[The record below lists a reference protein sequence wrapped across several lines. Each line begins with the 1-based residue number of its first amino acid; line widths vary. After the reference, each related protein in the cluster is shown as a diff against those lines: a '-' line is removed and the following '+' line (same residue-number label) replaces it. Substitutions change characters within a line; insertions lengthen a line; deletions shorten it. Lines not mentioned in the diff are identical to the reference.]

1 MAKRI
6 DILFG
11 SRIDESGAKKDI
23 ERIQTIFKSAGL
35 KIVPQFDNTTLK
47 EFQKNLKVTI
57 DEATKLRTLT
67 SSFTQGGI
75 KYDISQRE
83 SSRGQWSKPVVS
95 MDYEQSI
102 DTVEKKLKSLYRT
115 AIETQENINA
125 AAKTGAA
132 TYQKQWEKSLSEIE
146 AEIKST
152 KETLATLGYNIGE
165 DRGLNRLSGR
175 LGTAKLEQDAIEQKK
190 LADNLED
197 SLNRLIV
204 AETNLEKAQAY
215 HSSNETIQSL
225 QAQVDMY
232 RKQIRAIED
241 ATHATEELKQKAR
254 DGIESSSINA
264 KGYSARSGEKY
275 DNEQLEA
282 YSRVLKK
289 VNKYKLELAATN
301 KKVDS
306 SNDEVN
312 QSTEKYIN
320 SLKEEISKLERR
332 LDLMQQSFNTSNAAA
347 TAAEKRAE
355 AERECA
361 LAIDKLNKEMD
372 DGIRTSKTFGEALK
386 DAFDNYIG
394 PAALAD
400 RAVDLLVDGAK
411 EAYQTIV
418 DLNKAMT
425 DVQMV
430 TGESAEQ
437 TAELAHQYSQMAKE
451 LGATTTEIANGASEW
466 LRQGKSI
473 EETNQLLEASMILS
487 KVGAIESSQATE
499 LLTSTLNGYKMEAQ
513 DAMHVVDALSAV
525 DLEAATSVEELAVAL
540 QSTANMARVNGV
552 EFEELIGM
560 VGAVSEA
567 TRRSASVVGNSFK
580 TLFSRLTNV
589 AAGKTIDDMGEPLN
603 DVETTL
609 KKLNISL
616 RSSTGEFRD
625 MYDVINEIADKW
637 DKFSDV
643 QKNQISTAVAGT
655 RQREIWET
663 LMANWDRAKELA
675 NTALNSDGMA
685 MDKMQV
691 YLESIEAHIKQ
702 LKSAFEDL
710 IYSEGIVDFIN
721 LVIDSLRKLIETI
734 DFLVNNPIGKLISV
748 AAAATLA
755 WTKYQ
760 KAVELFSSS
769 SKVVKSVTELK
780 GLAGILGKISGLK
793 GTVTS
798 SLSSIGT
805 AFVSAGGGVAGFT
818 SAIKVAGTA
827 LMSSP
832 FVAVTAVIAG
842 ITLITK
848 AIDALTVSTEEAKEA
863 LSDNDSKIAEYE
875 AEASELTA
883 KQKDVGLNELE
894 EKRLGILKKQ
904 LEVLKEQRDILT
916 LDVKNKELKDAVGNG
931 DYVAYDKSFSA
942 ANTTAYFWNTPATQ
956 WMSKDGILALQNAL
970 HDVDVLREEMS
981 KIPEDGK
988 NSAEEWNKLNKK
1000 LIEAEAFILNMASAA
1015 DAAKSAAESSG
1026 EAVSED
1032 VKLVESVLS
1041 GTEYW
1046 GEALNKV
1053 AEEAG
1058 NTSNELGEAGD
1069 EISRIT
1075 SEVSGLQSTYDALL
1089 SVQEEVANSG
1099 VISIETLD
1107 NILSRYPQLTEAVN
1121 NYLLGL
1127 ASTEE
1132 VLSALQQAYITD
1144 EENAY
1149 NNIIAKLK
1157 MNEEYYYNLLPTM
1170 DAALMNKFKDD
1181 YGIDIGN
1188 HGNYADSKLKIEKDL
1203 LEKVSTIWSN
1213 YYKSQALT
1221 MNNVIKAA
1229 NGALDT
1235 DDGSKISDKDLAALK
1250 NVADLWTDAL
1260 NGLND
1265 TYDKSVK
1272 LRLDGYKQIGSA
1284 ARDAAKAGGSASKQ
1298 QSEAEKAYDDLLQI
1312 TIKML
1317 KKKKELE
1324 KEALKEQ
1331 LEGYKKV
1338 IDAQKDLLD
1347 LQDDEYNHK
1356 RELEEKNKTVSTLE
1370 AQIAELQFDT
1380 SAEGT
1385 KKRLELEEELA
1396 EAKRELE
1403 DYQHDYS
1410 IDQQKDALDREESR
1424 FEEYINNQIDE
1435 IDDYLSKTGEI
1446 TAEAIRL
1453 LQEHSEETLNALIQ
1467 YNRAYGDSIDQNI
1480 IDLWN
1485 KATGAVNT
1493 YKSALDEATAAAGRL
1508 ASASG
1513 GSWSTGPVSTGGGGS
1528 FNKGSGAGREDV
1540 VNNKP
1545 NIYRIYK
1552 TNGTL
1557 VTEKNSLSEIKK
1569 IWGYIPDP
1577 QNYYWVKSINGGPFS
1592 GKNFGTPTYHTGL
1605 DAGFVGNIKGNE
1617 EFVKALKGEAFVTR
1631 AQQDRFMNNILPDI
1645 VSKTSTYGGA
1655 TFDNLLNINVQ
1666 GNLDSSVVPDIE
1678 RISNDVFKRLNK
1690 AMFQGGYKRNT
1701 NTVSI

>member
-95 MDYEQSI
+95 MEYEQSI

-125 AAKTGAA
+125 AAKVGAA

-215 HSSNETIQSL
+215 HSGNETIQSL

-254 DGIESSSINA
+254 EGIESSSINA

-451 LGATTTEIANGASEW
+451 LGATTTEVANGAAEW
-466 LRQGKSI
+466 LRQGKSVA
-473 EETNQLLEASMILS
+473 ETNQLLESSMILS

-499 LLTSTLNGYKMEAQ
+499 LLTSTLNGYKKEANE
-513 DAMHVVDALSAV
+513 AMHVVDAMSAV
-525 DLEAATSVEELAVAL
+525 DLAAATSVEELAVAL

-552 EFEELIGM
+552 GFEQLLGM

-567 TRRSASVVGNSFK
+567 SRRSASVVGNSFK
-580 TLFSRLTNV
+580 TIFSRLTNV
-589 AAGKTIDDMGEPLN
+589 AAGKMTDDLGEPLN
-603 DVETTL
+603 DVEQVFNG
-609 KKLNISL
+609 LNIKL
-616 RSSTGEFRD
+616 RDSSGEFRN
-625 MYDVINEIADKW
+625 MYDVISELANKW
-637 DKFSDV
+637 TKLDNAEQSWV
-643 QKNQISTAVAGT
+643 ATSVAGT
-655 RQREIWET
+655 RQRETFLT
-663 LMANWDRAKELA
+663 LMENWDRAVTLST
-675 NTALNSDGMA
+675 TALNSEGMA
-685 MDKMQV
+685 MDKMSI
-691 YLESIEAHIKQ
+691 YLESIEANLNKLKAAVEDLLYSEEIVNVINFVIKAITRLVEGISWLIDKLGGVNSAVLATVAIFLK
-702 LKSAFEDL
+702 LKSAINIAKDTEKVSGALKVF
-710 IYSEGIVDFIN
+710 SEIAGSGNKTIKVLTSTFSAFKDGVLAGKDAINIAGKALWASPFVKVAIV
-721 LVIDSLRKLIETI
+721 
-734 DFLVNNPIGKLISV
+734 
-748 AAAATLA
+748 
-755 WTKYQ
+755 
-760 KAVELFSSS
+760 
-769 SKVVKSVTELK
+769 
-780 GLAGILGKISGLK
+780 LAGI
-793 GTVTS
+793 
-798 SLSSIGT
+798 T
-805 AFVSAGGGVAGFT
+805 AIVAAFD
-818 SAIKVAGTA
+818 A
-827 LMSSP
+827 
-832 FVAVTAVIAG
+832 
-842 ITLITK
+842 LIT
-848 AIDALTVSTEEAKEA
+848 TTEEYKDILAETQSKLQEVSDKRNA
-863 LSDNDSKIAEYE
+863 LEQKAEVEQLTE
-875 AEASELTA
+875 AEKEY
-883 KQKDVGLNELE
+883 
-894 EKRLGILKKQ
+894 
-904 LEVLKEQRDILT
+904 LEVLKAEEGILQAREKRDRQNT
-916 LDVKNKELKDAVGNG
+916 YN
-931 DYVAYDKSFSA
+931 SA
-942 ANTTAYFWNTPATQ
+942 AKDVERGGEGFWARAKEAAF
-956 WMSKDGILALQNAL
+956 MSSQNPVNELGLPIPNKAPVVEYNVAIEELTGDIEEYKEVTDQLNNSNGKSLEEYEALQERQQELSQVFLEHIKRISEANTYGLELTETDKQLA
-970 HDVDVLREEMS
+970 EMME
-981 KIPEDGK
+981 KAGIT
-988 NSAEEWNKLNKK
+988 
-1000 LIEAEAFILNMASAA
+1000 AEALS
-1015 DAAKSAAESSG
+1015 ESMG
-1026 EAVSED
+1026 
-1032 VKLVESVLS
+1032 
-1041 GTEYW
+1041 
-1046 GEALNKV
+1046 NV
-1053 AEEAG
+1053 A
-1058 NTSNELGEAGD
+1058 NELGETDDTLG
-1069 EISRIT
+1069 RIT
-1075 SEVSGLQSTYDALL
+1075 SEVSGLQSAYDNLI
-1089 SVQEEVANSG
+1089 SVNEEVANTG

-1107 NILSRYPQLTEAVN
+1107 ALVSRYPALNDEVT

-1127 ASTEE
+1127 ASTED
-1132 VLSALQQAYITD
+1132 VLAELRLAYQDD
-1144 EENAY
+1144 EANAY
-1149 NNIIAKLK
+1149 ANIINKLK
-1157 MNEEYYYNLLPTM
+1157 MQQNYYSLLSTM
-1170 DAALMNKFKDD
+1170 DSALMQQFAAG

-1188 HGNYADSKLKIEKDL
+1188 HGTYAQSKEKIETDL
-1203 LEKVSTIWSN
+1203 LQRISSMWAQF
-1213 YYKSQALT
+1213 YKSQALT
-1221 MNNVIKAA
+1221 MDNVIKAA
-1229 NGALDT
+1229 NGALKP
-1235 DDGSKISDKDLAALK
+1235 DGGSLLPTSELNALK
-1250 NVADLWTDAL
+1250 NVVNSYNNAIQ
-1260 NGLND
+1260 GLNNV
-1265 TYDKSVK
+1265 YDESIK
-1272 LRLDGYKQIGSA
+1272 LRLDGYKQISSA
-1284 ARDAAKAGGSASKQ
+1284 AKDAAKSSGSASKQ

-1370 AQIAELQFDT
+1370 SQIAELQFDT

-1493 YKSALDEATAAAGRL
+1493 YKSALDEAASAASRL
-1508 ASASG
+1508 AAASG
-1513 GSWSTGPVSTGGGGS
+1513 GGSSVSLPSTSPPVGS
-1528 FNKGSGAGREDV
+1528 AAMRPAG
-1540 VNNKP
+1540 KP
-1545 NIYRIYK
+1545 PVDTTPKYLIYK
-1552 TNGTL
+1552 TGTTTPISGFMTL
-1557 VTEKNSLSEIKK
+1557 EEAQRV
-1569 IWGYIPDP
+1569 WGYIPDP
-1577 QNYYWVKSINGGPFS
+1577 KNYYWTKFVGAAKKNLVYAVKP
-1592 GKNFGTPTYHTGL
+1592 YHTGL

-1617 EFVKALKGEAFVTR
+1617 EFVKALKGEAFITR
-1631 AQQDRFMNNILPDI
+1631 EQQDRFMNNILPDI